1 MGEAGKCC
9 SCHYRIC
16 DLSGRV
22 TGDAN
27 NLSRTSK
34 EPIIMKITL
43 KDVTIFLLQSSLPR
57 QNGDN
62 PLNDLRELVKWI
74 EFLFPLELSN
84 SFRDEMYER

>member
-1 MGEAGKCC
+1 MGEAGKCR
-9 SCHYRIC
+9 SCRYRIC
-16 DLSGRV
+16 NLSGRAS
-22 TGDAN
+22 GDAN

-57 QNGDN
+57 QNWDN
-62 PLNDLRELVKWI
+62 PLNDLRKLVKWI
-74 EFLFPLELSN
+74 EVLFPLELSN